1 MKFGEATVRRMAF
14 AEWSESP
21 RRRGGALSTE
31 SGRIAAV
38 PYSAASRREV
48 SEGTTPEELIA
59 AAQASC
65 FSMSLAREL
74 GKLGISLQQIHTIA
88 QVEMRE
94 SGFDQEITSIH
105 LLTKVVARGIAMD
118 RMMQV
123 AEVAKQ
129 RCAVARLIRAPVHL
143 SMSLKQWGTAR
154 ETSFPEHQN

>member
-1 MKFGEATVRRMAF
+1 MKFCGATVRRMAF

-21 RRRGGALSTE
+21 LRRGGALSTQ

-38 PYSAASRREV
+38 PYSADSRLET
-48 SEGTTPEELIA
+48 SEETTPEELIA

-94 SGFDQEITSIH
+94 AGVDQEIISIH
-105 LLTKVVARGIAMD
+105 LLTKVVACGIAMD

-129 RCAVARLIRAPVHL
+129 RCAVARLIRAPVRL
-143 SMSLKQWGTAR
+143 SISLKHWVK
-154 ETSFPEHQN
+154 PH